1 LGHEALL
8 FLGGLRDAEGVFF
21 KQPFLDSEIRLPP
34 QRKQFNSS
42 FRTGFVAKFLRVAY
56 IMAYSVNVCTLS
68 SGGLNPDLIFDKSS
82 TSLGSLSLY
91 GIEVPPIETFH
102 VYAMQIKEGVLR
114 SHDQRFRIFINSVL
128 SFKNLFVCTPSSTS
142 TQSTSHDH
150 LPDICNETD
159 EDEDF
164 ELDNGQDDKGK

>member
-34 QRKQFNSS
+34 QRKKFNSS

-68 SGGLNPDLIFDKSS
+68 SGGRFKS
-82 TSLGSLSLY
+82 
-91 GIEVPPIETFH
+91 
-102 VYAMQIKEGVLR
+102 
-114 SHDQRFRIFINSVL
+114 
-128 SFKNLFVCTPSSTS
+128 
-142 TQSTSHDH
+142 
-150 LPDICNETD
+150 
-159 EDEDF
+159 
-164 ELDNGQDDKGK
+164 